1 MLPREIDV
9 PDAQYELSLKL
20 AAAATGVN
28 KPRHQAFTFK
38 AQLQR
43 ESGLD
48 WFDGLQ
54 LNHYGRPFVYG

>member
-1 MLPREIDV
+1 M
-9 PDAQYELSLKL
+9 PDAEYELSLKF

-38 AQLQR
+38 AQLER

-48 WFDGLQ
+48 WFDGQQ
-54 LNHYGRPFVYG
+54 LNHYGRPLVYG